1 MATSTDFITKT
12 YAGEYKNQII
22 SAALLA
28 GNTLAQ
34 NAITFKPNIVG
45 REVVRR
51 LETDGLVR
59 AATCDFSDTST
70 ITSSERYIEPKEFQ
84 VNLELCK
91 TDWFNDFNGYQ
102 MGASA
107 FRNMP
112 STIQDYIV
120 QYVAAKVAQSNENSI
135 WAGVDDGTAS
145 SNDYD
150 GFTTLLAAD
159 ANLPAANE
167 VDGVTIDST
176 NVVAEIGKVYAAIPK
191 AIFGSPELCL
201 YVSQDVY
208 KSYAISL
215 GGFAANGEGANGIN
229 AQGLNQSFAG
239 LQYAGLPIFVANG
252 LPASTMVAA
261 EKSNLWFGTS
271 IMSDWNEVRLLD
283 MADLDGSKNVR
294 VIMRFL
300 AGVQY
305 GIVEEIVTYG
315 IENNA
320 N

>member
-1 MATSTDFITKT
+1 MATSTSITT
-12 YAGEYKNQII
+12 SYAGEYKNQII
-22 SAALLA
+22 SSALLA

-34 NAITFKPNIVG
+34 DAITFKPNIVG
-45 REVVRR
+45 KEVVRR
-51 LETDGLVR
+51 LETDGLIKG
-59 AATCDFSDTST
+59 ATCDFSDTST
-70 ITSSERYIEPKEFQ
+70 VTSTERFIEPKEFQ

-91 TDWFNDFNGYQ
+91 TDWFNDWNGYQ
-102 MGASA
+102 MGSSA

-112 STIQDYIV
+112 STIQEYIL

-135 WAGVDDGTAS
+135 WSGTDGVD
-145 SNDYD
+145 NYD
-150 GFTTLLAAD
+150 GFTTLLAND

-167 VDGVTIDST
+167 VAGITVTSANVID
-176 NVVAEIGKVYAAIPK
+176 EIGKVYAAIPK
-191 AIFGSPELCL
+191 SLFGSPELSI

-208 KSYAISL
+208 KNYAIAL
-215 GGFAANGEGANGIN
+215 GGFASGGQGSNGIN
-229 AQGLNQSFAG
+229 AQGLNQAFQGLQFAG
-239 LQYAGLPIFVANG
+239 VNIFMANG
-252 LPASTMVAA
+252 LPANTMILA

-271 IMSDWNEVRLLD
+271 IASDWNEVRLLD

-305 GIVEEIVTYG
+305 GVVEDIVTYG
-315 IENNA
+315 IVNSA

>member
-1 MATSTDFITKT
+1 MATTTSITT
-12 YAGEYKNQII
+12 SYAGEHKNQII

-28 GNTLAQ
+28 GNTLSQ
-34 NAITFKPNIVG
+34 DAITFKPNIVG
-45 REVVRR
+45 KEVVRR
-51 LETDGLVR
+51 LETDGLLKG
-59 AATCDFSDTST
+59 ATCDFTDTST
-70 ITSSERYIEPKEFQ
+70 ITSTERLIEPKEFQ

-91 TDWFNDFNGYQ
+91 TDWFNDWNGYQ
-102 MGASA
+102 MGSSA

-120 QYVAAKVAQSNENSI
+120 QYVAAKVAQSNENLI
-135 WAGVDDGTAS
+135 WTGVDGADS
-145 SNDYD
+145 YD
-150 GFTTLLAAD
+150 GFTTMLAAD
-159 ANLPAANE
+159 GDLPADQKIAGTT
-167 VDGVTIDST
+167 VDASNVID
-176 NVVAEIGKVYAAIPK
+176 EIGKVYAAIPK

-208 KSYAISL
+208 KAYSISL
-215 GGFAANGEGANGIN
+215 GGFGANGQGAAGIN
-229 AQGLNQSFAG
+229 TAGLNQAFAG
-239 LQYAGLPIFVANG
+239 LQFAGLRIFVANG

-271 IMSDWNEVRLLD
+271 IASDWNEVRLLD
-283 MADLDGSKNVR
+283 MSDLDGSKNVR

-315 IENNA
+315 I
-320 N
+320 

>member
-1 MATSTDFITKT
+1 MATTTSITT
-12 YAGEYKNQII
+12 SYAGESKNQII

-34 NAITFKPNIVG
+34 GAITFKPNIVG
-45 REVVRR
+45 KEVVRR
-51 LETDGLVR
+51 LETDGLFKG
-59 AATCDFSDTST
+59 ATCDFADTST
-70 ITSSERYIEPKEFQ
+70 ITSTERIIEPKEFQ

-91 TDWFNDFNGYQ
+91 TDWFNDWNGYQ

-112 STIQDYIV
+112 STIQDYII
-120 QYVAAKVAQSNENSI
+120 QYVSAKIAQNNENLI
-135 WAGVDDGTAS
+135 WGGTDSVDS
-145 SNDYD
+145 YD

-159 ANLPAANE
+159 GDLPAAQNITGA
-167 VDGVTIDST
+167 VIDAS
-176 NVVAEIGKVYAAIPK
+176 NVIDEMGKVYAAIPK
-191 AIFGSPELCL
+191 ALFGSPELCM

-208 KSYAISL
+208 KAYSIAL
-215 GGFAANGEGANGIN
+215 GGFVSGGQGANGIN
-229 AQGLNQSFAG
+229 AQGLNQAFAG
-239 LQYAGLPIFVANG
+239 LQFAGVNVFMANG
-252 LPASTMVAA
+252 LGTSQIVLA

-271 IMSDWNEVRLLD
+271 IASDWNEVRLLD

-305 GIVEEIVTYG
+305 GVVEDIVAYG
-315 IENNA
+315 L
-320 N
+320 

>member
-1 MATSTDFITKT
+1 MATTTSITTT
-12 YAGEYKNQII
+12 YAGESKNQII

-34 NAITFKPNIVG
+34 GAITFKPNIVG
-45 REVVRR
+45 KEVVRR
-51 LETDGLVR
+51 LETDGLLKG
-59 AATCDFSDTST
+59 ATCDFADTST
-70 ITSSERYIEPKEFQ
+70 VTSTERFIEPKEFQ

-91 TDWFNDFNGYQ
+91 TDWFNDWNGYQ

-112 STIQDYIV
+112 STIQDYII
-120 QYVAAKVAQSNENSI
+120 QYVSAKIAQTNENFI
-135 WAGVDDGTAS
+135 WGGTDGVDE
-145 SNDYD
+145 YD

-159 ANLPAANE
+159 GDLPAENNIA
-167 VDGVTIDST
+167 GVSVDST
-176 NVVAEIGKVYAAIPK
+176 NVLAEMGKVYAAIPK
-191 AIFGSPELCL
+191 ALFGSPELCM

-208 KSYAISL
+208 KAYAIAL
-215 GGFAANGEGANGIN
+215 GGFAAQGQGANGIN

-239 LQYAGLPIFVANG
+239 LQFAGVNVFMANG
-252 LPASTMVAA
+252 LAASTMVLA

-271 IMSDWNEVRLLD
+271 IASDWNEVRLLD

-305 GIVEEIVTYG
+305 GVVEDIVAYG
-315 IENNA
+315 LS
-320 N
+320 

>member
-1 MATSTDFITKT
+1 MATTTSITTT
-12 YAGEYKNQII
+12 YAGEHKNQII

-34 NAITFKPNIVG
+34 DAITFKPNIVG
-45 REVVRR
+45 KEVVRR
-51 LETDGLVR
+51 LETDGLIR
-59 AATCDFSDTST
+59 GASCDFSDTST
-70 ITSSERYIEPKEFQ
+70 VTSTERIIQPKEFQ

-91 TDWFNDFNGYQ
+91 TDWFNDWNGYQ

-112 STIQDYIV
+112 SSIQDYII
-120 QYVAAKVAQSNENSI
+120 QYVAAKVAEANENSI
-135 WAGVDDGTAS
+135 WSGTDGA
-145 SNDYD
+145 NDYD

-167 VDGVTIDST
+167 VTGTTVTSA
-176 NVVAEIGKVYAAIPK
+176 NVIEEMGKVYAAIPK
-191 AIFGSPELCL
+191 AVFGSPDLCL

-208 KSYAISL
+208 KDYAIAL
-215 GGFAANGEGANGIN
+215 GGFASGGQGAAGIG
-229 AQGLNQSFAG
+229 AAGLNQSFQGLQFAG
-239 LQYAGLPIFVANG
+239 LKIFVANG
-252 LPASTMVAA
+252 LPANTMVAA

-271 IMSDWNEVRLLD
+271 IASDWNEVRLLD

-305 GIVEEIVTYG
+305 GVVEDIVTYG
-315 IENNA
+315 IVNA
-320 N
+320 VN

>member
-1 MATSTDFITKT
+1 MATSTSITT
-12 YAGEYKNQII
+12 SYAGESKNQII

-34 NAITFKPNIVG
+34 DAITFKPNIVG

-51 LETDGLVR
+51 LETDGLLKG
-59 AATCDFSDTST
+59 ATCDFTDTST
-70 ITSSERYIEPKEFQ
+70 ITSTERYIDPKEFQ

-91 TDWFNDFNGYQ
+91 TDWFNDWNGYQ

-112 STIQDYIV
+112 STIQEYIV
-120 QYVAAKVAQSNENSI
+120 QYVASKVAQSNENLI
-135 WAGVDDGTAS
+135 WTGVDGTDS
-145 SNDYD
+145 YD

-159 ANLPAANE
+159 GDLPANQNIAGTT
-167 VDGVTIDST
+167 VDASNVID
-176 NVVAEIGKVYAAIPK
+176 EIGKVYAEIPK

-208 KSYAISL
+208 KAYSIAL
-215 GGFAANGEGANGIN
+215 GGFAANGQGAAGIN
-229 AQGLNQSFAG
+229 VAGLNQAFAG
-239 LQYAGLPIFVANG
+239 LQFAGLRIFVANG

-271 IMSDWNEVRLLD
+271 IASDWNEVRLLD

-305 GIVEEIVTYG
+305 GIVEEIVAYG
-315 IENNA
+315 L
-320 N
+320 

>member
-1 MATSTDFITKT
+1 MATTTSITTT

-34 NAITFKPNIVG
+34 NAITFKPNIIG
-45 REVVRR
+45 KEVVRR
-51 LETDGLVR
+51 LETDGLLKG
-59 AATCDFSDTST
+59 ATCDFSDTST
-70 ITSSERYIEPKEFQ
+70 ITSTERYIEPKEFQ

-91 TDWFNDFNGYQ
+91 TDWFNDWNGYQ

-112 STIQDYIV
+112 SSIQDYII
-120 QYVAAKVAQSNENSI
+120 QYVSAKVAESNENLI
-135 WAGVDDGTAS
+135 WTGVDGADS
-145 SNDYD
+145 YD
-150 GFTTLLAAD
+150 GFATLLAAD
-159 ANLPAANE
+159 ADLPSANE
-167 VDGVTIDST
+167 VTGTTVDASNVID
-176 NVVAEIGKVYAAIPK
+176 EMGKVYAAIPK

-208 KSYAISL
+208 KSYSIAL
-215 GGFAANGEGANGIN
+215 GGFASNGQGAAGIN
-229 AQGLNQSFAG
+229 VAGLNQSFAG
-239 LQYAGLPIFVANG
+239 LQFAGLPIFVANG
-252 LPASTMVAA
+252 LPANTMIAA

-271 IMSDWNEVRLLD
+271 IASDWNEVRLLD

-315 IENNA
+315 IVNSA

>member
-1 MATSTDFITKT
+1 MATTTSITT
-12 YAGEYKNQII
+12 SYAGEHKNQII

-28 GNTLAQ
+28 GNTLSQ
-34 NAITFKPNIVG
+34 DAITFKPNIVG
-45 REVVRR
+45 KEVVRR
-51 LETDGLVR
+51 LETDGLLKG
-59 AATCDFSDTST
+59 ATCDFTDTST
-70 ITSSERYIEPKEFQ
+70 ITSTERLIEPKEFQ

-91 TDWFNDFNGYQ
+91 TDWFNDWNGYQ
-102 MGASA
+102 MGSSA

-120 QYVAAKVAQSNENSI
+120 QYVAAKVAQSNENLI
-135 WAGVDDGTAS
+135 WTGVDGADS
-145 SNDYD
+145 YD
-150 GFTTLLAAD
+150 GFTTMLAAD
-159 ANLPAANE
+159 GDLPADQKIAGTT
-167 VDGVTIDST
+167 VDAS
-176 NVVAEIGKVYAAIPK
+176 NVIAEIGKVYAAIPK

-208 KSYAISL
+208 KAYSIAL
-215 GGFAANGEGANGIN
+215 GGFAAEGQGAAGIN
-229 AQGLNQSFAG
+229 TAGLNQAFAG
-239 LQYAGLPIFVANG
+239 LQFAGLRIFVANG

-271 IMSDWNEVRLLD
+271 IASDWNEVRLLD
-283 MADLDGSKNVR
+283 MSDLDGSKNVR

-315 IENNA
+315 I
-320 N
+320 

>member
-1 MATSTDFITKT
+1 MATTTSITTT
-12 YAGEYKNQII
+12 YSGEYKNQII

-34 NAITFKPNIVG
+34 NAITFKPNIIG
-45 REVVRR
+45 KEVVRR
-51 LETDGLVR
+51 LETDGLLKG
-59 AATCDFSDTST
+59 ATCDFSDTST
-70 ITSSERYIEPKEFQ
+70 ITSTERFIEPKEFQ

-91 TDWFNDFNGYQ
+91 TDWFNDWNGYQ

-112 STIQDYIV
+112 SSIQDYII
-120 QYVAAKVAQSNENSI
+120 QYVSAKVAESNENLI
-135 WAGVDDGTAS
+135 WTGVDG
-145 SNDYD
+145 NDSYD
-150 GFTTLLAAD
+150 GFSTLLAAD
-159 ANLPAANE
+159 ADLPSANE
-167 VDGVTIDST
+167 VTGTTVDASNVID
-176 NVVAEIGKVYAAIPK
+176 EIGKVYAAIPK

-208 KSYAISL
+208 KSYSIAL
-215 GGFAANGEGANGIN
+215 GGFASNGQGAAGIN
-229 AQGLNQSFAG
+229 VAGLNQSFAG
-239 LQYAGLPIFVANG
+239 LQFAGLPIFVANG
-252 LPASTMVAA
+252 LPANTMIAA

-271 IMSDWNEVRLLD
+271 IASDWNEVRLLD

-315 IENNA
+315 IVNNA

>member
-1 MATSTDFITKT
+1 MATTTSITTT
-12 YAGEYKNQII
+12 YAGEHKNQII

-34 NAITFKPNIVG
+34 DAITFKPNIVG
-45 REVVRR
+45 KEVVRR
-51 LETDGLVR
+51 LETDGLIR
-59 AATCDFSDTST
+59 GASCDFSDTST
-70 ITSSERYIEPKEFQ
+70 VTSTERIIQPKEFQ

-91 TDWFNDFNGYQ
+91 TDWFNDWNGYQ

-112 STIQDYIV
+112 SSIQDYII
-120 QYVAAKVAQSNENSI
+120 QYVAAKVAEANENSI
-135 WAGVDDGTAS
+135 WTGTDGA
-145 SNDYD
+145 NDYD

-167 VDGVTIDST
+167 VTGTTVTSA
-176 NVVAEIGKVYAAIPK
+176 NVIEEMGKVYAAIPK
-191 AIFGSPELCL
+191 AVFGSPDLCL

-208 KSYAISL
+208 KDYAIAL
-215 GGFAANGEGANGIN
+215 GGFASGGQGAAGIG
-229 AQGLNQSFAG
+229 AAGLNQSFQGLQFAG
-239 LQYAGLPIFVANG
+239 LKIFVANG
-252 LPASTMVAA
+252 LPANTMVAA

-271 IMSDWNEVRLLD
+271 IASDWNEVRLLD

-305 GIVEEIVTYG
+305 GVVEDIVTYG
-315 IENNA
+315 IVNA
-320 N
+320 VN

>member
-1 MATSTDFITKT
+1 MATTTSITTT
-12 YAGEYKNQII
+12 YAGESKNQII

-34 NAITFKPNIVG
+34 SAITFKPNIVG
-45 REVVRR
+45 KEVVRR
-51 LETDGLVR
+51 LETDGLFKG
-59 AATCDFSDTST
+59 ATCDFSDTST
-70 ITSSERYIEPKEFQ
+70 VTSTERIIEPKEFQ

-91 TDWFNDFNGYQ
+91 TDWFNDWNGYQ

-112 STIQDYIV
+112 STIQDYII
-120 QYVAAKVAQSNENSI
+120 QYVSAKIAQTNENFI
-135 WAGVDDGTAS
+135 WSGTDGVDE
-145 SNDYD
+145 YD

-159 ANLPAANE
+159 VDFPAENNIA
-167 VDGVTIDST
+167 GTTITSS
-176 NVVAEIGKVYAAIPK
+176 NVIAEMGKVYAAIPK
-191 AIFGSPELCL
+191 ALFGSPDLCL

-208 KSYAISL
+208 KAYSVEL
-215 GGFAANGEGANGIN
+215 GGFASGGRGAAGIN
-229 AQGLNQSFAG
+229 TQGTNQSFQGLQFAG
-239 LQYAGLPIFVANG
+239 LNIFMANG
-252 LPASTMVAA
+252 LPVNTMILA

-271 IMSDWNEVRLLD
+271 IASDWNEVRLLD

-305 GIVEEIVTYG
+305 GIAEEIVAYG
-315 IENNA
+315 LGA
-320 N
+320 

>member
-1 MATSTDFITKT
+1 MATTTSITTT
-12 YAGEYKNQII
+12 YAGESKNQII

-28 GNTLAQ
+28 GNTLSQ

-45 REVVRR
+45 KEVVRR
-51 LETDGLVR
+51 LETDGLFK

-70 ITSSERYIEPKEFQ
+70 ITSTERIIEPKEFQ

-91 TDWFNDFNGYQ
+91 TDWFNDWNGYQ

-120 QYVAAKVAQSNENSI
+120 QYVSAKIAQNNENLI
-135 WAGVDDGTAS
+135 WGGVDSADS
-145 SNDYD
+145 YD

-159 ANLPAANE
+159 GDLPAAQNIA
-167 VDGVTIDST
+167 GTTIDKS
-176 NVVAEIGKVYAAIPK
+176 NVLAELEKVYLAIPK
-191 AIFGSPELCL
+191 ALFGSPELCM

-208 KSYAISL
+208 KAYAIAL
-215 GGFAANGEGANGIN
+215 GGFSGMGQGANGIN

-239 LQYAGLPIFVANG
+239 LQYAGVNVFMANG
-252 LPASTMVAA
+252 LPASTMVVA

-271 IMSDWNEVRLLD
+271 IASDWNEVRLLD

-294 VIMRFL
+294 IIMRFL

-305 GIVEEIVTYG
+305 GVVEDIVAYG
-315 IENNA
+315 LS
-320 N
+320 

>member
-1 MATSTDFITKT
+1 MATTTSITTT
-12 YAGEYKNQII
+12 YAGEHKNQII

-34 NAITFKPNIVG
+34 DAITFKPNIVG
-45 REVVRR
+45 KEVVRR
-51 LETDGLVR
+51 LETDGLIR
-59 AATCDFSDTST
+59 GASCDFSDTST
-70 ITSSERYIEPKEFQ
+70 VTSTERIIQPKEFQ

-91 TDWFNDFNGYQ
+91 TDWFNDWNGYQ

-112 STIQDYIV
+112 SSIQDYII
-120 QYVAAKVAQSNENSI
+120 QYVAAKVAEANENSI
-135 WAGVDDGTAS
+135 WTGTDGA
-145 SNDYD
+145 NDYD

-167 VDGVTIDST
+167 VTGTTVTSA
-176 NVVAEIGKVYAAIPK
+176 NVIEEMGKVYAAIPK
-191 AIFGSPELCL
+191 AVFGSPDLCL

-208 KSYAISL
+208 KDYAIAL
-215 GGFAANGEGANGIN
+215 GGFASGGQGAAGIGV
-229 AQGLNQSFAG
+229 AGLNQSFQGLQFAG
-239 LQYAGLPIFVANG
+239 LKIFVANG
-252 LPASTMVAA
+252 LPANTMVAA

-271 IMSDWNEVRLLD
+271 IASDWNEVRLLD

-305 GIVEEIVTYG
+305 GVVEDIVTYG
-315 IENNA
+315 IVNA
-320 N
+320 VN

>member
-1 MATSTDFITKT
+1 MATSTSITT
-12 YAGEYKNQII
+12 SYAGESKNQII

-34 NAITFKPNIVG
+34 DAITFKPNIVG

-51 LETDGLVR
+51 LETDGLLKG
-59 AATCDFSDTST
+59 ATCDFTDTST
-70 ITSSERYIEPKEFQ
+70 ITSTERYIDPKEFQ

-91 TDWFNDFNGYQ
+91 TDWFNDWNGYQ

-112 STIQDYIV
+112 STIQEYIV
-120 QYVAAKVAQSNENSI
+120 QYVAAKVAQSNENLI
-135 WAGVDDGTAS
+135 WTGVDGADS
-145 SNDYD
+145 YD

-159 ANLPAANE
+159 TDLPANQNITGTT
-167 VDGVTIDST
+167 VDASNVID
-176 NVVAEIGKVYAAIPK
+176 EIGKVYAEIPK

-208 KSYAISL
+208 KAYSIAL
-215 GGFAANGEGANGIN
+215 GGFAANGQGAAGIN
-229 AQGLNQSFAG
+229 VAGLNQAFAG
-239 LQYAGLPIFVANG
+239 LQFAGLRIFVANG

-271 IMSDWNEVRLLD
+271 IASDWNEVRLLD
-283 MADLDGSKNVR
+283 MSDLDGSKNVR

-305 GIVEEIVTYG
+305 GIVEEIVAYG
-315 IENNA
+315 L
-320 N
+320 

>member
-1 MATSTDFITKT
+1 MATTTSITTT
-12 YAGEYKNQII
+12 YAGESKNQII

-34 NAITFKPNIVG
+34 GAITFKPNIVG
-45 REVVRR
+45 KEVVRR
-51 LETDGLVR
+51 LETDGLLKG
-59 AATCDFSDTST
+59 ATCDFADTST
-70 ITSSERYIEPKEFQ
+70 VTSTERFIEPKEFQ

-91 TDWFNDFNGYQ
+91 TDWFNDWNGYQ

-112 STIQDYIV
+112 STIQDYII
-120 QYVAAKVAQSNENSI
+120 QYVSAKIAQTNENFI
-135 WAGVDDGTAS
+135 WGGTDGVDE
-145 SNDYD
+145 YD

-159 ANLPAANE
+159 GDLPAENNIA
-167 VDGVTIDST
+167 GVSVDST
-176 NVVAEIGKVYAAIPK
+176 NVLAEMGKVYAAIPK
-191 AIFGSPELCL
+191 ALFGSPELCM

-208 KSYAISL
+208 KAYAIAL
-215 GGFAANGEGANGIN
+215 GGFAAQGQGANGIN

-239 LQYAGLPIFVANG
+239 LQFAGVNVFMANG
-252 LPASTMVAA
+252 LAASTMVLA

-271 IMSDWNEVRLLD
+271 IASDWNEVRLLD

-305 GIVEEIVTYG
+305 GIAEEIVVYG
-315 IENNA
+315 LTQA
-320 N
+320 

>member
-1 MATSTDFITKT
+1 MATSTSITT
-12 YAGEYKNQII
+12 SYAGEYKNQII
-22 SAALLA
+22 SSALLA

-34 NAITFKPNIVG
+34 DAITFKPNIVG

-51 LETDGLVR
+51 LETDGLLKG
-59 AATCDFSDTST
+59 ATCDFTDTST
-70 ITSSERYIEPKEFQ
+70 ITSTERYIDPKEFQ

-91 TDWFNDFNGYQ
+91 TDWFNDWNGYQ

-112 STIQDYIV
+112 STIQEYIV
-120 QYVAAKVAQSNENSI
+120 QYVAAKVAQSNENLI
-135 WAGVDDGTAS
+135 WTGVDGADA
-145 SNDYD
+145 YD

-159 ANLPAANE
+159 GDLPVNQNIAGTT
-167 VDGVTIDST
+167 VDASNVID
-176 NVVAEIGKVYAAIPK
+176 EIGKVYAEIPK

-208 KSYAISL
+208 KAYSIAL
-215 GGFAANGEGANGIN
+215 GGFASNGQGAAGIN
-229 AQGLNQSFAG
+229 VAGLNQAFAG
-239 LQYAGLPIFVANG
+239 LQFAGLRIFVANG

-271 IMSDWNEVRLLD
+271 IASDWNEVRLLD

-305 GIVEEIVTYG
+305 GIVEEIVAYG
-315 IENNA
+315 L
-320 N
+320 

>member
-1 MATSTDFITKT
+1 MATTTSITTT
-12 YAGEYKNQII
+12 YAGESKNQII

-28 GNTLAQ
+28 GNTLSQ

-45 REVVRR
+45 KEVVRR
-51 LETDGLVR
+51 LETDGLFKG
-59 AATCDFSDTST
+59 ATCDFSDTST
-70 ITSSERYIEPKEFQ
+70 ITSTERIIEPKEFQ

-91 TDWFNDFNGYQ
+91 TDWFNDWNGYQ

-112 STIQDYIV
+112 SSIQDYII
-120 QYVAAKVAQSNENSI
+120 QYVSAKVAQNNENLI
-135 WAGVDDGTAS
+135 WGGTDSADS
-145 SNDYD
+145 YD

-159 ANLPAANE
+159 GDLPAGQNITGTT
-167 VDGVTIDST
+167 VDASNVID
-176 NVVAEIGKVYAAIPK
+176 ELGKVYAAIPK
-191 AIFGSPELCL
+191 ALFGSPELCM

-208 KSYAISL
+208 KAYAIAL
-215 GGFAANGEGANGIN
+215 GGFASGGQGANGIN
-229 AQGLNQSFAG
+229 AQGLNQAFAG
-239 LQYAGLPIFVANG
+239 LQFAGVNVFMANG
-252 LPASTMVAA
+252 LGASQMVLA

-271 IMSDWNEVRLLD
+271 IASDWNEVRLLD

-305 GIVEEIVTYG
+305 GVVEDIVAYG
-315 IENNA
+315 L
-320 N
+320 

>member
-1 MATSTDFITKT
+1 MATSTSITT
-12 YAGEYKNQII
+12 SYAGEYKNQII
-22 SAALLA
+22 SSALLA

-34 NAITFKPNIVG
+34 DAITFKPNIVG

-51 LETDGLVR
+51 LETDGLLKG
-59 AATCDFSDTST
+59 ATCDFTDTST
-70 ITSSERYIEPKEFQ
+70 ITSTERYIDPKEFQ

-91 TDWFNDFNGYQ
+91 TDWFNDWNGYQ

-112 STIQDYIV
+112 STIQEYIV
-120 QYVAAKVAQSNENSI
+120 QYVAAKIAQSNENMI
-135 WAGVDDGTAS
+135 WTGVDGADA
-145 SNDYD
+145 YD
-150 GFTTLLAAD
+150 GFATLLAAD
-159 ANLPAANE
+159 ADLPSANE
-167 VDGVTIDST
+167 VTGTTVTALNVID
-176 NVVAEIGKVYAAIPK
+176 EIGKVYAAIPK

-208 KSYAISL
+208 KAYSIAL
-215 GGFAANGEGANGIN
+215 GGFASNGQGAAGIN
-229 AQGLNQSFAG
+229 AAGLNQAFAG
-239 LQYAGLPIFVANG
+239 LQFAGLRIFVANG

-271 IMSDWNEVRLLD
+271 IASDWNEVRLLD

-300 AGVQY
+300 ASVQY

-315 IENNA
+315 IVNNA

>member
-1 MATSTDFITKT
+1 MATSTSITT
-12 YAGEYKNQII
+12 SYAGESKNQII

-34 NAITFKPNIVG
+34 DAITFKPNIVG

-51 LETDGLVR
+51 LETDGLLKG
-59 AATCDFSDTST
+59 ATCDFTDTST
-70 ITSSERYIEPKEFQ
+70 ITSTERFIDPKEFQ

-91 TDWFNDFNGYQ
+91 TDWFNDWNGYQ

-112 STIQDYIV
+112 STIQEYIV
-120 QYVAAKVAQSNENSI
+120 QYVAAKVAQSNENLI
-135 WAGVDDGTAS
+135 WTGVDGADS
-145 SNDYD
+145 YD

-159 ANLPAANE
+159 TDLPANQNITGTT
-167 VDGVTIDST
+167 VDASNVID
-176 NVVAEIGKVYAAIPK
+176 EIGKVYAEIPK

-208 KSYAISL
+208 KAYSIAL
-215 GGFAANGEGANGIN
+215 GGFAANGQGAAGIN
-229 AQGLNQSFAG
+229 VAGLNQAFAG
-239 LQYAGLPIFVANG
+239 LQFAGLRIFVANG

-271 IMSDWNEVRLLD
+271 IASDWNEVRLLD
-283 MADLDGSKNVR
+283 MSDLDGSKNVR

-305 GIVEEIVTYG
+305 GIVEEIVAYG
-315 IENNA
+315 L
-320 N
+320 

>member
-1 MATSTDFITKT
+1 MATTTSITT
-12 YAGEYKNQII
+12 SYAGESKNQII

-34 NAITFKPNIVG
+34 GAITFKPNIVG
-45 REVVRR
+45 KEVVRR
-51 LETDGLVR
+51 LETDGLFKG
-59 AATCDFSDTST
+59 ATCDFADTST
-70 ITSSERYIEPKEFQ
+70 ITSTERIIEPKEFQ

-91 TDWFNDFNGYQ
+91 TDWFNDWNGYQ

-112 STIQDYIV
+112 STIQDYII
-120 QYVAAKVAQSNENSI
+120 QYVSAKIAQNNENLI
-135 WAGVDDGTAS
+135 WGGTDSVDS
-145 SNDYD
+145 YD

-159 ANLPAANE
+159 ADLPASQNITGAT
-167 VDGVTIDST
+167 VDASNVID
-176 NVVAEIGKVYAAIPK
+176 EMGKVYAAIPK
-191 AIFGSPELCL
+191 ALFGSPELCM

-208 KSYAISL
+208 KAYSIAL
-215 GGFAANGEGANGIN
+215 GGFVSGGQGANGIN
-229 AQGLNQSFAG
+229 AQGLNQAFAG
-239 LQYAGLPIFVANG
+239 LQFAGVNVFMANG
-252 LPASTMVAA
+252 LGTSQIVLA

-271 IMSDWNEVRLLD
+271 IASDWNEVRLLD

-305 GIVEEIVTYG
+305 GVAEDIVAYG
-315 IENNA
+315 L
-320 N
+320 

>member
-1 MATSTDFITKT
+1 MATSTSITT
-12 YAGEYKNQII
+12 SYAGESKNQII

-34 NAITFKPNIVG
+34 DAITFKPNIVG

-51 LETDGLVR
+51 LETDGLLKG
-59 AATCDFSDTST
+59 ATCDFTDTST
-70 ITSSERYIEPKEFQ
+70 ITSTERYIDPKEFQ

-91 TDWFNDFNGYQ
+91 TDWFNDWNGYQ

-112 STIQDYIV
+112 STIQEYIV
-120 QYVAAKVAQSNENSI
+120 QYVASKVAQSNENLI
-135 WAGVDDGTAS
+135 WTGVDGTDS
-145 SNDYD
+145 YD

-159 ANLPAANE
+159 GDLPSNQNIAGTT
-167 VDGVTIDST
+167 VDASNVID
-176 NVVAEIGKVYAAIPK
+176 EIGKVYAEIPK

-208 KSYAISL
+208 KAYSIAL
-215 GGFAANGEGANGIN
+215 GGFASNGQGAAGIN
-229 AQGLNQSFAG
+229 VAGLNQAFAG
-239 LQYAGLPIFVANG
+239 LQFAGLRIFVANG

-271 IMSDWNEVRLLD
+271 IASDWNEVRLLD
-283 MADLDGSKNVR
+283 MSDLDGSKNVR

-305 GIVEEIVTYG
+305 GIVEEIVAYG
-315 IENNA
+315 L
-320 N
+320 

>member
-1 MATSTDFITKT
+1 MATSTSITT
-12 YAGEYKNQII
+12 SYAGESKNQII

-34 NAITFKPNIVG
+34 DAITFKPNIVG

-51 LETDGLVR
+51 LETDGLLKG
-59 AATCDFSDTST
+59 ATCDFTDTST
-70 ITSSERYIEPKEFQ
+70 ITSTERYIDPKEFQ

-91 TDWFNDFNGYQ
+91 TDWFNDWNGYQ

-112 STIQDYIV
+112 STIQEYIV
-120 QYVAAKVAQSNENSI
+120 QYVAAKVAQSNENLI
-135 WAGVDDGTAS
+135 WTGVDGADS
-145 SNDYD
+145 YD

-159 ANLPAANE
+159 TDLPANQNITGTT
-167 VDGVTIDST
+167 VDASNVID
-176 NVVAEIGKVYAAIPK
+176 EIGKVYAEIPK

-208 KSYAISL
+208 KAYSIAL
-215 GGFAANGEGANGIN
+215 GGFAANGQGAAGIN
-229 AQGLNQSFAG
+229 VAGLNQAFAG
-239 LQYAGLPIFVANG
+239 LQFAGLRIFVANG

-271 IMSDWNEVRLLD
+271 IASDWNEVRLLD

-305 GIVEEIVTYG
+305 GIVEEIVAYG
-315 IENNA
+315 L
-320 N
+320 